1 MKNSGLAACFFVF
14 AAVFFLVFP
23 ASLLCAEETGALLE
37 SISVAHEGKTRDTI
51 TFKLNGPHIPKM
63 FALKGDKPR
72 VIFDFY
78 DTRHAAS
85 IKRVM
90 PAGGSLVST
99 IRTGLHKDGQMKTR
113 VVLDLVSAG
122 NFDFTHAFQEKN
134 NTLVITIFHVQAG
147 NEKEPSISVGE
158 DSRKNKDA
166 SALVIPPVKKE
177 ALPVEQ
183 ALEKK
188 GAQPAGSAEVP
199 GTAAKAKK
207 AASSSASQLKI
218 TDITFEQ
225 DPNKG
230 EKVLFQLTNFN
241 PPVVFGVEEGS
252 PSIVCDFRDAG
263 LAEKVPAVIPA
274 NGKFVQQIRVEK
286 DEKQSRVRAILELVP
301 DRHYDLQQI
310 YFKEENLYVLF
321 VKSSDR
327 LGAEGK
333 GQK

>member
-1 MKNSGLAACFFVF
+1 MKNSGLVACFFVF

-23 ASLLCAEETGALLE
+23 ASLLCAKETGALLE
-37 SISVAHEGKTRDTI
+37 SISVTHEGKGRDTI
-51 TFKLNGPHIPKM
+51 TFKLNGPHLPKM

-122 NFDFTHAFQEKN
+122 NFGFTQDFQEKN
-134 NTLVITIFHVQAG
+134 NTLVITVFHVQAG
-147 NEKEPSISVGE
+147 
-158 DSRKNKDA
+158 DA
-166 SALVIPPVKKE
+166 SVQVIPPVKKE

-183 ALEKK
+183 APEKK
-188 GAQPAGSAEVP
+188 GAQQVASAEVP
-199 GTAAKAKK
+199 DPAVKAKK

-274 NGKFVQQIRVEK
+274 NGKFVQQVRVEK
-286 DEKQSRVRAILELVP
+286 DEKQSRVRAILELAP